1 MSRSWI
7 YVVEEHEIIRDTV
20 GYDFITAYILLQAM
34 KEIVI
39 VPASEEIVEEYRVL
53 LRSNTSKKDI

>member
-1 MSRSWI
+1 
-7 YVVEEHEIIRDTV
+7 
-20 GYDFITAYILLQAM
+20 M

>member
-20 GYDFITAYILLQAM
+20 GYDFISKLDIVDVPPILDFFTHR
-34 KEIVI
+34 K
-39 VPASEEIVEEYRVL
+39 
-53 LRSNTSKKDI
+53 